1 MDEVL
6 QLLDRQSKA
15 QNAVHDPNSNVT
27 NNLDTEGS
35 STSSNELKNFNQV
48 K

>member
-6 QLLDRQSKA
+6 QLLDHQNKT

-35 STSSNELKNFNQV
+35 STSSNEFKTFNQV